1 MIRKVGIISKW
12 GRSEPQEI
20 LKRLIPWLTERGVE
34 AYCDSTGATGSE
46 GSEGSEGS
54 DAHPLRCEVE
64 SMPSKVDMGI
74 VLGGDGTMLWAARLF
89 SSSKVPLLGVNLG
102 GMGYITEVA
111 SKDLITVME
120 QVLRGN
126 YILEKRIMLSVEHK
140 RDNETLSKL
149 HALNDVIVNKGTRA
163 TIIELEV
170 LVDNV
175 FITRYRADGLIVC
188 TPTGSTAYS
197 LSAGGPILYPTLN
210 SLLLTPICPHT
221 LTNRPIVLPG
231 DARVDIRLISVSD
244 DVILTHDGLV
254 SGNIASGDIISIRR
268 SSQVTSLVMPEA
280 HDHFEAMKT
289 KLRWG
294 EH

>member
-20 LKRLIPWLTERGVE
+20 LKRLLPWLSERGVVS
-34 AYCDSTGATGSE
+34 YCDSTYSGLAEFG
-46 GSEGSEGS
+46 
-54 DAHPLRCEVE
+54 PKRCIVE
-64 SMPSKVDMGI
+64 EMPSEVDMGI

-89 SSSKVPLLGVNLG
+89 SASEIPLLGVNLG

-111 SKDLITVME
+111 SSDLITVME
-120 QVLRGN
+120 QVLGGN
-126 YILEKRIMLSVEHK
+126 YTLEKRIMLSVEHK
-140 RDNETLSKL
+140 RDDESLTKL
-149 HALNDVIVNKGTRA
+149 QALNDVIVNKGTRA

-210 SLLLTPICPHT
+210 ALLLTPICPHT

-231 DARVDIRLISVSD
+231 DARVDIRLLSVSD
-244 DVILTHDGLV
+244 DVILTHDGIV
-254 SGNIASGDIISIRR
+254 SGNIASGDIISVRR
-268 SSQVTSLVMPEA
+268 SSQTTSLIMPSG
-280 HDHFEAMKT
+280 HDHFQAMKT

>member
-20 LKRLIPWLTERGVE
+20 LKRLLPWLSERGVVS
-34 AYCDSTGATGSE
+34 YCDSTYNGLAEFG
-46 GSEGSEGS
+46 
-54 DAHPLRCEVE
+54 PNRCIVE
-64 SMPSKVDMGI
+64 EMPSEVDMGI

-89 SSSKVPLLGVNLG
+89 SESEIPLLGVNLG

-111 SKDLITVME
+111 SSDLITVME
-120 QVLRGN
+120 QVLAGT
-126 YILEKRIMLSVEHK
+126 YTLERRIMLSVEHR
-140 RDNETLSKL
+140 RDDESLTKL

-231 DARVDIRLISVSD
+231 DANVDIRLISVSD
-244 DVILTHDGLV
+244 DVILTHDGIV
-254 SGNIASGDIISIRR
+254 SGNIASGDIISVRR
-268 SSQVTSLVMPEA
+268 SSQTTSLIMPSG
-280 HDHFEAMKT
+280 HDHFQAMKT

>member
-1 MIRKVGIISKW
+1 MIKTVGIISKW
-12 GRSEPQEI
+12 GRPEPQEI
-20 LKRLIPWLTERGVE
+20 LKELLPWLEE
-34 AYCDSTGATGSE
+34 HSIAAYCDSTGAIAE
-46 GSEGSEGS
+46 GSKGTDSL
-54 DAHPLRCEVE
+54 PMRCDVDE
-64 SMPSKVDMGI
+64 MPSKVDMAI

-89 SSSKVPLLGVNLG
+89 SESKTPLLGVNLG

-111 SKDLITVME
+111 SSDLITVME
-120 QVLRGN
+120 QVLAGN
-126 YILEKRIMLSVEHK
+126 YTLEKRIMLSVEHR
-140 RDNETLSKL
+140 RDNENLTKL

-170 LVDNV
+170 LVDDV
-175 FITRYRADGLIVC
+175 FITRYRADGLIVS

-231 DARVDIRLISVSD
+231 DANVDIRLISVSD
-244 DVILTHDGLV
+244 DVILTHDGIV
-254 SGNIASGDIISIRR
+254 SGNIASGDIIAIRR
-268 SSQVTSLVMPEA
+268 SSLSTSLIMPTG

-294 EH
+294 ER